1 MPLATVTLCKRTIMG
16 QLFCAF
22 TIQSRQSTGVNIMK
36 RSRLRFSVSSFVI
49 LAMAI
54 LSIAGRA
61 GAAVVGEEVGYDV
74 DGVKLTGYLAY
85 DDSITGK
92 RPGVLVVHEWW
103 GHNDY
108 VRVRADMLAEMGYT
122 ALALDMYGDGKS
134 TDHPAD
140 ASKFMMEVFSNMDVA
155 VKRFVA
161 ARNILESH
169 ASTVSGQTAAIG
181 YCFGGNIVLQMA
193 RSGMDLKGVASFHG
207 NLSTSKPAQPDAI
220 KSHIL
225 VMHGADDPFVPPEQ
239 VDGFKAEMAAANADL
254 KFIAY
259 PGAVH
264 AFTNPGADVLGKAHN
279 LPLAYNEAADKQSWA
294 ELESFLKGV
303 FK

>member
-1 MPLATVTLCKRTIMG
+1 MNRSKSGFNGSFFAMLAITMLLIT
-16 QLFCAF
+16 
-22 TIQSRQSTGVNIMK
+22 
-36 RSRLRFSVSSFVI
+36 
-49 LAMAI
+49 
-54 LSIAGRA
+54 GRA
-61 GAAVVGEEVGYDV
+61 GAAVVGEEVNYEV

-85 DDSITGK
+85 DDSVSGE

-108 VRVRADMLAEMGYT
+108 VRMRANKLAKMGYT

-140 ASKFMMEVFSNMDVA
+140 ANKFMMEVFSNMDAA

-161 ARNILESH
+161 ARNILEAH
-169 ASTVSGQTAAIG
+169 ASTDSGQTAAIG

-207 NLSTSKPAQPDAI
+207 NLSTSKPAQPGAI

-239 VDGFKAEMAAANADL
+239 VDGFKAEMAAANADF

-264 AFTNPGADVLGKAHN
+264 AFTNPGADVLGVANN

-294 ELESFLKGV
+294 ELESFLKDV